1 MKCTS
6 DCGAGLQNLCNLI
19 WGMARLAEH
28 PGPELMR
35 KFLQKSEE
43 LLDSTDHEGEE
54 ERGQGVANTLWALAV
69 LDELRPEFVE
79 QVRKHRRTM
88 APAPRHQD
96 HPFIDPLLR
105 TAPNLTCGAATALRV
120 QVVW

>member
-1 MKCTS
+1 MRAC
-6 DCGAGLQNLCNLI
+6 AQNLCNLI

-43 LLDSTDHEGEE
+43 LLDSANQEDEE
-54 ERGQGVANTLWALAV
+54 EKGQGVANTLWALAV

-79 QVRKHRRTM
+79 QVR
-88 APAPRHQD
+88 APRA
-96 HPFIDPLLR
+96 FLR
-105 TAPNLTCGAATALRV
+105 TALPPSDVRPWPGSWRAPSDRVPPTGAPSTTQYAPCM
-120 QVVW
+120 

>member
-1 MKCTS
+1 MC
-6 DCGAGLQNLCNLI
+6 AQNLCNLI

-43 LLDSTDHEGEE
+43 LLEATDPEGEE
-54 ERGQGVANTLWALAV
+54 EKGQGIANTLWALAV

-79 QVRKHRRTM
+79 QVPSTLTSCAVLHPSCKL
-88 APAPRHQD
+88 PRSHSCG
-96 HPFIDPLLR
+96 PLPQ
-105 TAPNLTCGAATALRV
+105 TARLNLKCGTSTSLLAQAV
-120 QVVW
+120 

>member
-1 MKCTS
+1 
-6 DCGAGLQNLCNLI
+6 
-19 WGMARLAEH
+19 MARLAEH

-54 ERGQGVANTLWALAV
+54 EKGQGVANTLWALAV

-79 QVRKHRRTM
+79 QASSMSTSWPVTRIMLSVT
-88 APAPRHQD
+88 PSSTTT
-96 HPFIDPLLR
+96 L
-105 TAPNLTCGAATALRV
+105 NLTSGAAACLCAQAV
-120 QVVW
+120 